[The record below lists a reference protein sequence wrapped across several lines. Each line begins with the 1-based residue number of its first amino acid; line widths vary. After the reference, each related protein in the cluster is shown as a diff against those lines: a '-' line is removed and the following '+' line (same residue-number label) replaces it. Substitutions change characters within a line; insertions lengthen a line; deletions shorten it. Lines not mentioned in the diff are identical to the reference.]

1 MEHSWI
7 YLNEYRYG
15 KGGVMLIFLSRIIF
29 FILLSLI
36 SVSAATLEKA
46 AMSELYETTTIES
59 HIIDKHIPPNKHIS
73 DDNDKSKVLIEGIQF
88 VYPIGEPLSPD
99 TKAELILT
107 SDGIAAMQLSLKN
120 KVSQIVTGTHTTQ
133 NDITQLHLVGRGSR
147 GIKVTID
154 GLLHSNDE
162 GVHRLNGIFAVS
174 VQGAWHVE
182 QIALNLN
189 LNLTNKASEPLA
201 TAIDTARESIKLN
214 QSISKDKQLLS
225 ESEWIDGVPVQTS
238 FDIKMEVKLDGV
250 QLNPMK
256 GQILLSK
263 EESTKPTIGV
273 LLTTA
278 GPVIPGWST
287 WVTSPSISKK
297 SSKTE
302 KSSFKV
308 VTNNGHIQVNMTSLP
323 QLELTTWHVKD
334 LEHPDENTFVLVDE
348 GTIDIQLDKE
358 GKNISGSI
366 HAKGKVQA
374 GNRPESIFSA
384 EFSGVRQGIDLTENV
399 TNYVG
404 ARPFDGQ
411 WNDKKARKLSL
422 HQKVN
427 NVSGDFSG
435 NTIIDGFVHGS
446 IANFDLK
453 SSNQAGESRK
463 GFLSSEIDGLLIG
476 MTWDKNKNFEHI
488 AAAQVAHLLSEP
500 DSNFVIDDNQA
511 RELKSLGYDLA
522 SAGKHKE
529 AANILLQVVKHYQTN
544 KPNEYGDL
552 KELKNNLINQALPL
566 NTLINSA
573 FEAGEYNILIEA
585 LKMALHVQNELQK
598 SKTDLRNILEQST
611 GYIADITDSMKR
623 MNNLRD
629 GYDRGLAV
637 LSTSGIGI
645 SFDEASKGAYLKI
658 SGVRPNMPASHAG
671 VVTGDL
677 LVAIN
682 GVSIAEMNTEQVILT
697 LRGSAGSSVSI
708 KLLKDGQYREV
719 QLVRAPLIKMSSEQR
734 DALSKN
740 MKAVRDFIDNAG
752 KYYNGEANKL
762 TELSG
767 NTKEQKLTN
776 VSVAI
781 ETLTSSI
788 KKHQKYIETQRDEA
802 IKLAKLCFGNP
813 LVLNLF
819 QRFITLEG
827 MARKSLVNNGVIDGG
842 ITADLSKLD
851 LEEEALKT
859 NPDISEM
866 DKSLLSY
873 SIITVSEFDRMQQ
886 NARARLRL
894 VESSISY
901 KLPDEVQT
909 ANNLAK
915 LTTWLDNWR
924 SRMVTDAAKIASLDL
939 GQEFYGEYIKTLVKM
954 DLPEQALQA
963 SEVARARAFADLLAR
978 PHASSSSTI
987 GESNLPVSSLSSTKP
1002 IKLDEIRQLVRDT
1015 GITVVEYFVLN
1026 DALLTWVITPPNSEL
1041 KDVQLYQI
1049 NQQVIN
1055 DEVIQ
1060 ITQLVFNGKVTQISK
1075 STIDNISIRY
1085 SLKTL
1090 KKVDEVKK
1098 RECRVTKV
1106 AKLIELL
1113 AQDNTAD
1120 YEQQTANELKSLYDI
1135 LIAPIED
1142 FLPKNE
1148 PEKVVTI
1155 IPHDELFRVPFVALA
1170 RSVNQ
1175 VGKVEHYLVE
1185 DHTLTYAPS
1194 LTVLNLSRQMKRESV
1209 IPSSLLAVIKPSLG
1223 KDDLGK
1229 TLEDLPKTVD
1239 IRNATVN
1246 FYEPTSTLVLSDS
1259 EATKEKVLAE
1269 APLRD
1274 IVLFYTHAILKEENS
1289 LESYIALTQKTPNG
1303 FLEPK
1308 TDGFLRAKTIG
1319 NQHLNSNLV
1328 ILAACQTGRGEITG
1342 DGVQGLARMF
1352 MVAGAKNVMVSLW
1365 SVPQNSTINLL
1376 KAFHLAWKKKNQSIA
1391 VSLRYAQL
1399 ELFDTFPI
1407 AIWAGFVLIG
1417 EGK

>member
-1 MEHSWI
+1 
-7 YLNEYRYG
+7 
-15 KGGVMLIFLSRIIF
+15 MLIFLSRIMF
-29 FILLSLI
+29 FIFLSLI

-46 AMSELYETTTIES
+46 AMSELYEATTIES
-59 HIIDKHIPPNKHIS
+59 HIIDKYIPPDKHIS

-88 VYPIGEPLSPD
+88 VYPIGEPLSSN

-107 SDGIAAMQLSLKN
+107 SGGIAAMQLSLKN
-120 KVSQIVTGTHTTQ
+120 QATQIVTGTHTTQ
-133 NDITQLHLVGRGSR
+133 NDITQLHLVGRGR
-147 GIKVTID
+147 HGIKVTID
-154 GLLHSNDE
+154 GLLYSNNE
-162 GVHRLNGIFAVS
+162 GVRRLNGIFAVS

-182 QIALNLN
+182 QIALN

-201 TAIDTARESIKLN
+201 TAIDTARESIKLT
-214 QSISKDKQLLS
+214 QSIISKDKQLLS

-238 FDIKMEVKLDGV
+238 FDVNIKVKLDGV
-250 QLNPMK
+250 QLNPVK
-256 GQILLSK
+256 GQVFLSK

-273 LLTTA
+273 LLTTE
-278 GPVIPGWST
+278 GSVIPGWSMWT
-287 WVTSPSISKK
+287 TNLGISKK
-297 SSKTE
+297 PSKTE
-302 KSSFKV
+302 KSGFKV
-308 VTNNGHIQVNMTSLP
+308 VTNNGHIQVNMTSPP

-358 GKNISGSI
+358 GKNISGCI

-384 EFSGVRQGIDLTENV
+384 EFSGVRQGIDLTQNV
-399 TNYVG
+399 TDYVG

-411 WNDKKARKLSL
+411 WNDKKTGKLLL
-422 HQKVN
+422 HQQVN
-427 NVSGDFSG
+427 HVSGDFSG
-435 NTIIDGFVHGS
+435 DTVIDSVVHGS
-446 IANFDLK
+446 IADFSLK
-453 SSNQAGESRK
+453 SSNQAGESRQ

-476 MTWDKNKNFEHI
+476 MTWDKSKNFKHI
-488 AAAQVAHLLSEP
+488 AAVQVAHPLSEP
-500 DSNFVIDDNQA
+500 DKKPNSSFAIKDDNQA
-511 RELKSLGYDLA
+511 RELKNLGYDLA

-529 AANILLQVVKHYQTN
+529 AAKILLQVVKHYQAL
-544 KPNEYGDL
+544 EAEDL
-552 KELKNNLINQALPL
+552 KMNLINQALPL

-573 FEAGEYNILIEA
+573 FEAGEYKTLIEA

-598 SKTDLRNILEQST
+598 SKADLRNFLEQST
-611 GYIADITDSMKR
+611 GYVADITDSTNR
-623 MNNLRD
+623 MNKLRD
-629 GYDRGLAV
+629 GYDRGLVV
-637 LSTSGIGI
+637 LSTAGIGI
-645 SFDEASKGAYLKI
+645 SFDESSKGTYLKI
-658 SGVRPNMPASHAG
+658 SGVRPDMPASHAG
-671 VVTGDL
+671 VVAGDL

-682 GVSIAEMNTEQVILT
+682 GVSIAEMNTEQVSLA
-697 LRGSAGSSVSI
+697 LRGSVGSSVSI

-734 DALSKN
+734 EALSKN
-740 MKAVRDFIDNAG
+740 MKAVRDFINKTGED
-752 KYYNGEANKL
+752 YNKEAHKL
-762 TELSG
+762 TELSE
-767 NTKEQKLTN
+767 NAKEPKLTD
-776 VSVAI
+776 VSVAVD
-781 ETLTSSI
+781 TLTSSI
-788 KKHQKYIETQRDEA
+788 KKHQERIETQRDEA
-802 IKLAKLCFGNP
+802 IKLAKPCFGNP
-813 LVLNLF
+813 LLLNLF

-827 MARKSLVNNGVIDGG
+827 MARKSLVNNGIIDEG
-842 ITADLSKLD
+842 ITANLSKLD

-873 SIITVSEFDRMQQ
+873 SIITVSEFNLMQQ

-894 VESSISY
+894 VESSTSY
-901 KLPDEVQT
+901 KLSDEVQT
-909 ANNLAK
+909 ANSLAE
-915 LTTWLDNWR
+915 LTKWLDNWR

-939 GQEFYGEYIKTLVKM
+939 GQEFYVEYVKTLVEM

-1002 IKLDEIRQLVRDT
+1002 ITLDEIRQLVRDT
-1015 GITVVEYFVLN
+1015 GITVVEYFVLK
-1026 DALLTWVITPPNSEL
+1026 DALLTWVITPPNSEF

-1055 DEVIQ
+1055 DEVQ
-1060 ITQLVFNGKVTQISK
+1060 ITQRVFNGKVTQHHKSITKSK
-1075 STIDNISIRY
+1075 VIRD
-1085 SLKTL
+1085 SLKML
-1090 KKVDEVKK
+1090 KKANRVK
-1098 RECRVTKV
+1098 EGEYRVTKV

-1113 AQDNTAD
+1113 AQKNTTD

-1135 LIAPIED
+1135 LIAPIGD

-1246 FYEPTSTLVLSDS
+1246 FYEPTSTLVLGDS

-1289 LESYIALTQKTPNG
+1289 LESYIALTQKTPDG

-1365 SVPQNSTINLL
+1365 SVPQSQTLDL
-1376 KAFHLAWKKKNQSIA
+1376 MYEFHNDWKQKKQNIA
-1391 VSLRYAQL
+1391 SSLRQAQL
-1399 ELFDTFPI
+1399 ELI
-1407 AIWAGFVLIG
+1407 KMYRNQVSLWAGFILIG